1 MTGNADSQE
10 GLLKGAAPARTRA
23 FCLQPRITSFN
34 NPLTQVTFMPMPSPS
49 SPDACQIVITGGAG
63 FLGLRLA
70 RTLLALG
77 QLSIAGA
84 APRAISRITLV
95 DRAAPPADVAADP
108 RIAVLMGDLNALLE
122 ENKALAPVVTAQT
135 AIVFHLAAAVSGECE
150 ADFDLGMRSNF
161 AATLALLQACRGL
174 QTQPVFVFAS
184 SLAVF
189 GDAPGLPLPPVIE
202 DHTLP
207 TPQSSYGIQKF
218 IGEQLVADY
227 TRKGFVQGRNVRLM
241 TVSVRPGRPNGAAS
255 SFLSGM
261 IREPLAGLKAA
272 CPVAPDTP
280 IALSSPARTVEGL
293 IRAAEATPEQ
303 WGPRTGLNLP
313 ALTTTP
319 GEMAAALERVAGPA
333 ATRLI
338 DWTLDAAIGNIVKTW
353 PARIHSVRAENL
365 GLLAEKSFD
374 DIIRDYIRETP
385 YAVSLPIR

>member
-1 MTGNADSQE
+1 
-10 GLLKGAAPARTRA
+10 
-23 FCLQPRITSFN
+23 
-34 NPLTQVTFMPMPSPS
+34 MPMPSPS
-49 SPDACQIVITGGAG
+49 SHDACQVVITGGAG

-77 QLSIAGA
+77 QLSVAGT
-84 APRAISRITLV
+84 APRAISRIMLV
-95 DRAAPPADVAADP
+95 DRAAPPADVMADP
-108 RIAVLMGDLNALLE
+108 RIAVLTGDLNALLE
-122 ENKALAPVVTAQT
+122 ENMASAPVVTPQT

-174 QTQPVFVFAS
+174 QTKPVFVFAS

-189 GDAPGLPLPPVIE
+189 GDAPGLPLPSVIE

-261 IREPLAGLKAA
+261 IREPLAGSRAA

-280 IALSSPARTVEGL
+280 MALSSPSRTVEGL
-293 IRAAEATPEQ
+293 IRAAEASDLQ

-319 GEMAAALERVAGPA
+319 GDMAAALERVAGSV
-333 ATRLI
+333 ATSLI
-338 DWTLDAAIGNIVKTW
+338 DWTLDPAIGNIVKTW
-353 PARIHSVRAENL
+353 PACIHSARAGTL
-365 GLLAEKSFD
+365 GLLAEESFD